1 MESLGKNR
9 LIHRKI
15 TSITLALLLGAG
27 GIATL
32 PPTALAAAPSNGT
45 VSSTRS
51 FPATTTTRRD
61 LTRESIST
69 DVQSDTDQHRR
80 AVGHGLG
87 RYRNPERAADE
98 IPNGKRRRSE
108 SPTGGGV
115 PQTGSRAGGTTS
127 PSASYPTGRSQQERG
142 TNRHHSTSVQDRT
155 GRSRIC
161 YAVQRIPI
169 RVRRQPAIRL
179 GLFRIRP
186 IRVRAIRCQSPP
198 PVRQSDERRFAR
210 GIIGGSPTG

>member
-1 MESLGKNR
+1 MEYLGKNR
-9 LIHRKI
+9 LMHRKNHI
-15 TSITLALLLGAG
+15 HYARAPTGRGRHHRT
-27 GIATL
+27 
-32 PPTALAAAPSNGT
+32 PPDRVGRRPVERNRVLDTFVPRYHDHAP
-45 VSSTRS
+45 R
-51 FPATTTTRRD
+51 PDPRKH
-61 LTRESIST
+61 
-69 DVQSDTDQHRR
+69 QHRR

-155 GRSRIC
+155 GRNRIC